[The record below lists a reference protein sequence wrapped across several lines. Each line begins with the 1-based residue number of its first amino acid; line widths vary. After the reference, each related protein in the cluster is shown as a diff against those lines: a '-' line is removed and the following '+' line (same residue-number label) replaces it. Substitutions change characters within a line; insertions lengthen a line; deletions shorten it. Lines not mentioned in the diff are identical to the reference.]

1 MASAAGYGV
10 VNMDVDENTPVDDDS
25 VFFVGVTGILCSG
38 VMTLA
43 DIWDREFVEGL
54 LVQAGKAGY
63 KTLYVAFFDPLIG
76 EDEGIRQAV
85 WRKCIRVLNNRHT
98 LSRGLPSYVREYNP
112 ENFPVDVDIFS
123 GIKPE
128 NKIIIDLAHIF
139 NYSSDGRPFYGDREL
154 KEYKGAKVIYPGY
167 IGPDINH
174 RGESIPSRYKY
185 IMLSNMFYNHTTRKS
200 YIDVIIAVFGKLDV
214 QRGNTVAPY
223 PWDTIDNFLKEKR
236 LIDDIN
242 PMLTARNGRFK
253 EYEHFMKSEGAM
265 KEIIACLE
273 TAIEF
278 TESSTEEKKNVFF
291 CLVKENLLELA
302 DKGI

>member
-10 VNMDVDENTPVDDDS
+10 VNMGVDENTLVDDDS

-38 VMTLA
+38 VMALA

-76 EDEGIRQAV
+76 EDEGTRQVV
-85 WRKCIRVLNNRHT
+85 WRKCIRVLSDRHT

-123 GIKPE
+123 DIKPE

-167 IGPDINH
+167 IGPDINYT
-174 RGESIPSRYKY
+174 GESVPSRYKY
-185 IMLSNMFYNHTTRKS
+185 IMLSDIFYDHATGKS
-200 YIDVIIAVFGKLDV
+200 YIDMIIDVFGKLDV
-214 QRGNTVAPY
+214 QGGNIVAPY
-223 PWDTIDNFLKEKR
+223 PWDTIDNFLKENR
-236 LIDDIN
+236 LIDVIN
-242 PMLTARNGRFK
+242 PMLTKSNGRFK
-253 EYEHFMKSEGAM
+253 EYEHFMKSEEAM
-265 KEIIACLE
+265 KEIIACLK
-273 TAIEF
+273 T
-278 TESSTEEKKNVFF
+278 SSEMEDDRKDVFLF
-291 CLVKENLLELA
+291 LVQDNLLGLIG
-302 DKGI
+302 KSI